1 MIPQFGMYDFFLV
14 VTNRSS
20 GPKKHLV
27 ADVYVNRKAT
37 NNPNAFDW
45 FSFSRSN
52 KIGRVS
58 VYRLYP
64 GCVIRLKGA
73 DGQRYE
79 TRLARDP
86 NIDNVREQ
94 LAYWANSSD
103 SLASLALAPESE

>member
-1 MIPQFGMYDFFLV
+1 MKPQFGKYDFFLV
-14 VTNRSS
+14 VANRSS
-20 GPKKHLV
+20 GGPKHLV

-37 NNPNAFDW
+37 NNPDYGW

-64 GCVIRLKGA
+64 GCVIKLKGA

-94 LAYWANSSD
+94 LAYWVNSSD

>member
-1 MIPQFGMYDFFLV
+1 MKLQFGLYDFFLV

-20 GPKKHLV
+20 GGPKHLV
-27 ADVYVNRKAT
+27 ADVYVNRERT
-37 NNPNAFDW
+37 NNPDSGW

-52 KIGRVS
+52 KIGRLS
-58 VYRLYP
+58 VYHLYP

-86 NIDNVREQ
+86 NIDNIREQ
-94 LAYWANSSD
+94 LAYWVNSSP

>member
-1 MIPQFGMYDFFLV
+1 MIPQFGEYDFFLV

-20 GPKKHLV
+20 GGPKHPV
-27 ADVYVNRKAT
+27 ADVYVNRERT
-37 NNPNAFDW
+37 NNPNGLDW

-52 KIGRVS
+52 QIGRLS

-64 GCVIRLKGA
+64 GCGIRLKGA

-94 LAYWANSSD
+94 LAYWVNSSP